1 MARDDAIA
9 LTQRL
14 PAVLLG
20 ATPAA
25 RGSTEDRRS
34 ATSPFVDSRW
44 ILRLNIGS
52 EPGSFMPRRFPE
64 WAASGARLGVPVEL
78 WFTDIPATDA
88 VPDNVTKFFGA
99 DVPVF
104 RVEVSPMTNST
115 FVSERGEEHVSF
127 VGGGYSME
135 RSMNNVAILDDDL
148 GTPKP
153 RFLLRFWIDCTSGA
167 KRRDVE
173 LKPFTRIIGTI
184 PVWDDPAQIARLDH
198 KLAAIRTSIQAKQ
211 FSENDPTNPNSHNG
225 DNSNT
230 FLRKWSFLGGKKIDD
245 EDETSLEYRQEQ
257 LERLLPLKG
266 YPTAENG
273 LITTA
278 PKGSLVMPY
287 TEENGD
293 SPSVGVRKHKYF
305 IVGSFSMKYSN

>member
-1 MARDDAIA
+1 
-9 LTQRL
+9 
-14 PAVLLG
+14 
-20 ATPAA
+20 
-25 RGSTEDRRS
+25 
-34 ATSPFVDSRW
+34 
-44 ILRLNIGS
+44 
-52 EPGSFMPRRFPE
+52 
-64 WAASGARLGVPVEL
+64 
-78 WFTDIPATDA
+78 
-88 VPDNVTKFFGA
+88 
-99 DVPVF
+99 
-104 RVEVSPMTNST
+104 
-115 FVSERGEEHVSF
+115 
-127 VGGGYSME
+127 
-135 RSMNNVAILDDDL
+135 
-148 GTPKP
+148 
-153 RFLLRFWIDCTSGA
+153 
-167 KRRDVE
+167 
-173 LKPFTRIIGTI
+173 
-184 PVWDDPAQIARLDH
+184 LDH

-211 FSENDPTNPNSHNG
+211 FSENDPTNPNSRNG
-225 DNSNT
+225 DNSNA